1 MSWCIFGRFQPEASL
16 ASYQLDIPPLVSLLP
31 LSCDD
36 DHNHHDHDHGDDDC
50 DDGADDHD
58 DEVRP
63 GWPEGDVSG
72 QTR

>member
-36 DHNHHDHDHGDDDC
+36 DHDDDQ
-50 DDGADDHD
+50 DDHDHD
-58 DEVRP
+58 DE
-63 GWPEGDVSG
+63 
-72 QTR
+72 